1 MKQVNREKVRTFW
14 SKRAAALNELSCKES
29 QVTLENDPDLAAER
43 TNTEAEVINTKVHLD
58 KNDVV
63 VDLGAGNGR
72 FSFFFAPK
80 VDKVTAIE
88 YVEDFAVSIRR
99 QAEEACIGNIE
110 VLNMAA
116 EDFCR
121 ENYADVVLVSGLLHY
136 QDSEQYDRVAVNI
149 SRTVKPGGTLLLY
162 ESVSILEDEYFI
174 DKFSD
179 ELNANYTS
187 LYRTP
192 KQLVKTF
199 TEHGFEIE
207 EYAPFFA
214 EGHALNRRLETRLY
228 YFIFRQN

>member
-1 MKQVNREKVRTFW
+1 MKQVSREKVRTFW
-14 SKRAAALNELSCKES
+14 SKRAEILHELSCKDS

-43 TNTEAEVINTKVHLD
+43 TRTEAEVVNTRISLNKS
-58 KNDVV
+58 DVV

-80 VDKVTAIE
+80 VSKVIAVE
-88 YVEDFAVSIRR
+88 YVEDFAVSVQRR
-99 QAEEACIGNIE
+99 AEEACIENIE
-110 VLNMAA
+110 VLNMPA

-121 ENYADVVLVSGLLHY
+121 NDHADVIMASGLLHY
-136 QDSEQYDRVAVNI
+136 LDSDQYDRIAVNI
-149 SRTVKPGGTLLLY
+149 SRTVKRGGTLLLY

-179 ELNANYTS
+179 ELNADYTS

-192 KQLVKTF
+192 HQLVKTF
-199 TEHGFEIE
+199 SEHGFEIE

-214 EGHALNRRLETRLY
+214 EGNALNRRLETRLY
-228 YFIFRQN
+228 YFIFRRK